1 MPTISKTKFDWSSL
15 TRSGLSSMLLSV
27 SDKVVGIQHTPK
39 SLHRILSNHVK
50 KHLPIKVAKSNN
62 PKVNFGYVY
71 VGGAYYSDLDKEQQK
86 CIEIAFNYNPF
97 DEFITISKRRLSQMS
112 MVFADTILHEIIH
125 MRQYRRRK
133 FKYLPDYDSTAKKIE
148 KRDMQSYLGCS
159 DEIDTYGFNIAC
171 ELHSRFKGNR
181 KSIIKHLS
189 VNQKYVRGKE
199 DCWKMYLKA
208 FDHDHN
214 HKIIQRVKKKVIR
227 YLPRAEEGKPFKS
240 SDWICY

>member
-1 MPTISKTKFDWSSL
+1 MPISKPKFDWSSL
-15 TRSGLSSMLLSV
+15 NRSGLTSLLMSV
-27 SDKVVGIQHTPK
+27 SDKIVGVQLTPNQ
-39 SLHRILSNHVK
+39 LHRILSNHIK
-50 KHLPIKVAKSNN
+50 KYLPIKVAKSKN

-71 VGGAYYSDLDKEQQK
+71 VGGAYYSDLDKEKQK

-97 DEFITISKRRLSQMS
+97 DEFITVSKRRLSQMS
-112 MVFADTILHEIIH
+112 SVFADTILHEIIH

-133 FKYLPDYDSTAKKIE
+133 FKDLPDYDSTAKKIE

-159 DEIDTYGFNIAC
+159 DEIDAYGFNIAC
-171 ELHSRFKGNR
+171 ELHSRFKGN
-181 KSIIKHLS
+181 KKAIIKHLN
-189 VNQKYVRGKE
+189 VNQKYIRGKE

-240 SDWICY
+240 TDWICY